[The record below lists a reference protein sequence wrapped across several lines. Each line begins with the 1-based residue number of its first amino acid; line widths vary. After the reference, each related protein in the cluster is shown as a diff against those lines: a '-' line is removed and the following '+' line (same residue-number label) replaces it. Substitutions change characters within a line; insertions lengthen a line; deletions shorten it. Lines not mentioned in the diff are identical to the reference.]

1 MSDANMVP
9 DRDEELARRIHEEAQ
24 RDPHSPYAHKCV
36 GIVDGQVVAV
46 ADDWDELKRR
56 LQEIELDDPRK
67 CLWARIDP
75 NTDFGEENEI
85 WGLH

>member
-1 MSDANMVP
+1 MSDADMAP

-24 RDPHSPYAHKCV
+24 RDPHSPYAYKCV
-36 GIVDGQVVAV
+36 GIVNGQVVAV
-46 ADDWDELKRR
+46 ADDWDELERR
-56 LQEIELDDPRK
+56 LQEIELDDPRQ